1 MPCSLFSVIQYRCH
15 KAAENV
21 FLTILTST
29 WLEKGFQAGWT
40 WSCCLC
46 HVHCLCCPYLSCVV
60 RKGLLQ
66 WFPPGEKPFPIISS
80 SKKRGGKGQW
90 LEIEKKCRSML
101 FQGSKFNNS
110 TGMLYFSA
118 FWRKRISQPCT
129 YSYHLFWLYLDLHD
143 SEHISKLPYIIH
155 PNYCMDYFSLQEI
168 EFKETKH
175 WFWNCISVLQGTAVG
190 LRFTLLNPRIKR
202 AKPNLWISIWRVKT
216 QRTW

>member
-80 SKKRGGKGQW
+80 SKKRGGKGQG
-90 LEIEKKCRSML
+90 LEIEKNAGVCSSKAQNLITVQECCS
-101 FQGSKFNNS
+101 FQHFGEKEYHSHAHIVTIYSGSTWTCMTQNTSVSCHISFIQTIAWTIFHYKKLNLKRQS
-110 TGMLYFSA
+110 TGFEIVFLYF
-118 FWRKRISQPCT
+118 RGQ
-129 YSYHLFWLYLDLHD
+129 
-143 SEHISKLPYIIH
+143 
-155 PNYCMDYFSLQEI
+155 
-168 EFKETKH
+168 
-175 WFWNCISVLQGTAVG
+175 
-190 LRFTLLNPRIKR
+190 
-202 AKPNLWISIWRVKT
+202 LWA
-216 QRTW
+216 